1 MHMSFM
7 RMFAAALVLSASVAG
22 VACQAQESKGE
33 EKKAEQPAKAAPTVY
48 KVGIDGAT

>member
-1 MHMSFM
+1 M

-22 VACQAQESKGE
+22 VACQDRNSGE
-33 EKKAEQPAKAAPTVY
+33 EKKAEQPAKVASTIY

>member
-1 MHMSFM
+1 M
-7 RMFAAALVLSASVAG
+7 RQMGFVAAALLLSVSVAG

-33 EKKAEQPAKAAPTVY
+33 EKKAEQPAKVAPTVY

>member
-1 MHMSFM
+1 MSFM

-22 VACQAQESKGE
+22 VACQGQENSGD
-33 EKKAEQPAKAAPTVY
+33 EKKAEQPAKVASTIY